1 MVLFPSLPRIP
12 LMSGTEVAARIG
24 FHEGSLYALEREG
37 RPTGVLFTVAEGA
50 RRYAEIVGAVE
61 GTALAVR
68 EITPGTVVAFLR
80 DLAWYETDV
89 MVDPEY
95 VAGQGP
101 IAAAAPA
108 HVTLR
113 LLPRRFAVAS

>member
-1 MVLFPSLPRIP
+1 
-12 LMSGTEVAARIG
+12 MSGTEVAARIG
-24 FHEGSLYALEREG
+24 FHEGALYALEREG

-50 RRYAEIVGAVE
+50 RRYAEIVRAVE

-68 EITPGTVVAFLR
+68 EVAHEAVVGFLR
-80 DLAWYETDV
+80 DLAWYDAEV

-101 IAAAAPA
+101 IAAAASA

-113 LLPRRFAVAS
+113 LLPRRFAAAS